1 MRRAGRVVNVA
12 RDTSAGP
19 GSQRLELMDVS
30 TPTEPADIAGPRLR
44 HSGFAVA
51 ALFFVNGATF
61 SNWLPRLPEIRDH
74 LGVDNTSLGATL
86 LGGGLGGIIGSL
98 LVGRLM
104 DRLGSRQLLTIA
116 ASALSIGMPIIAFV
130 GAAPLLM
137 ALLTVLGA
145 LDVCN
150 DVAMNAQGVTVQQ
163 RLGRAIMNRLHAMW
177 SLGFTGGAVL
187 GSLASAARVDIRL
200 HLTIV
205 GGVLLATVWLVRRWL
220 LAYDP
225 EPEPVAV
232 VAGTADV
239 PGQRRTVS
247 AVTVAMALA
256 ALAAVSLEVLPND
269 WAALLMRDVFDA
281 GRFSGLGTV
290 ACAGAMLIG
299 RLSGDHVLERVG
311 ERRLLF
317 GALWVVAVGAVI
329 TVSAPVTPVAL
340 FGLVVWGLGLSVVF
354 PQLYATAARLPG
366 TSAGAG
372 LGSML
377 LGQRSGAMLTAL
389 SAGAL
394 ADWKDL
400 RVAFGVVAAVAF
412 VLLSVTLRKA
422 AASAR

>member
-1 MRRAGRVVNVA
+1 MREPN
-12 RDTSAGP
+12 DLTDP
-19 GSQRLELMDVS
+19 G
-30 TPTEPADIAGPRLR
+30 GPRLR

-74 LGVDNTSLGATL
+74 LGVDNTGLGATL

-104 DRLGSRQLLTIA
+104 DRLGSRRLLTVA
-116 ASALSIGMPIIAFV
+116 ATALSIGMPIIAFV
-130 GAAPLLM
+130 GVAPLLL
-137 ALLTVLGA
+137 ALLTVLGT

-187 GSLASAARVDIRL
+187 GSAASAARVDIRL

-205 GGVLLATVWLVRRWL
+205 GVVLLGTVWFVRRWL
-220 LAYDP
+220 LPYDP
-225 EPEPVAV
+225 EPEPVA
-232 VAGTADV
+232 ATADDAK
-239 PGQRRTVS
+239 PGKRRAIS
-247 AVTVAMALA
+247 ATTIAMALA
-256 ALAAVSLEVLPND
+256 AMAAVSLEVLPND
-269 WAALLMRDVFDA
+269 WASLLMRDVFDA

-290 ACAGAMLIG
+290 ACAGAMLVG

-317 GALWVVAVGAVI
+317 GALCVVAVGAVI
-329 TVSAPVTPVAL
+329 TVTAPFTAIAL

-377 LGQRSGAMLTAL
+377 LGQRSGAMLTAVA
-389 SAGAL
+389 AGTL
-394 ADWKDL
+394 ADWRDL
-400 RVAFGVVAAVAF
+400 RVAFAVVATAAF
-412 VLLSVTLRKA
+412 VLLAITLRKA
-422 AASAR
+422 AAAAR